1 MVIPVQDLIDQAA
14 VMSVPVRNDL
24 SGILVM
30 CIPLEKLAADTGLYE
45 LFTDQRLALLSGES
59 QQNDFLNDP
68 DGVESALI
76 LVSNTTGQLLFPGD
90 RSRPQAIPDI
100 EVKSSKYASL
110 YPVIATAM
118 RGKDIFQS
126 IGIGDD
132 RYFVLTSQVDS
143 AWSIVLLLN
152 ENRYLTAQFRNY
164 SFVDWTYK
172 HSTRVFDCSI

>member
-68 DGVESALI
+68 DGL
-76 LVSNTTGQLLFPGD
+76 
-90 RSRPQAIPDI
+90 
-100 EVKSSKYASL
+100 K
-110 YPVIATAM
+110 
-118 RGKDIFQS
+118 
-126 IGIGDD
+126 
-132 RYFVLTSQVDS
+132 VL
-143 AWSIVLLLN
+143 
-152 ENRYLTAQFRNY
+152 
-164 SFVDWTYK
+164 
-172 HSTRVFDCSI
+172 